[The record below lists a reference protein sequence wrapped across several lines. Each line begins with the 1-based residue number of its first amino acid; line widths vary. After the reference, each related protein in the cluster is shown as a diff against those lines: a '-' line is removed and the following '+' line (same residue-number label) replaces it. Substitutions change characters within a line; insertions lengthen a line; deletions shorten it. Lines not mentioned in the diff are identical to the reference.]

1 MNGIAAVKEVN
12 AKSAG
17 SVSAVAIPQ
26 TDNTFYIN
34 MALGGFSILFMA
46 ACWIFIDR
54 GVSLFNISQI
64 AFAAAFV
71 ANHPHFAS
79 SYMLLYSDFRKN
91 IFKNIKYF
99 WAAVVVP
106 AALFSYLLYCLLAER
121 ADLLGYSINA
131 MFFLVGWH
139 YVKQIFGVV
148 VVTSALKRFFYSKN
162 ERNII
167 LANLFSI
174 WGISFF
180 NSQTYIGNFDFYGI
194 KYASFGF
201 DNVWLKV
208 SYAVFVISLITM
220 IAIHVK
226 KYIQEG
232 TLPVSS
238 AVVAMLSLYAW
249 YLPAF
254 SHPHFAYLIPFFHSL
269 QYLVFVWFFKK
280 NQVKANLPAED
291 VVVRRQEWVRQFYG
305 YIAVS
310 LILGAMFFEFIPK
323 NLDKIYK
330 FTEAGLGTNPV
341 LVAFLLFINIHH
353 YFIDNVIWKSAN
365 PEVKKHL
372 FMHEQ

>member
-1 MNGIAAVKEVN
+1 MNGIAAVQE
-12 AKSAG
+12 AKTQKVGAA
-17 SVSAVAIPQ
+17 AVALPAPK
-26 TDNTFYIN
+26 DNTFLIN
-34 MALGGFSILFMA
+34 MALGGFSILFMM

-54 GVSLFNISQI
+54 GVSVYNISQI
-64 AFAAAFV
+64 AFAAAFI

-99 WAAVVVP
+99 WAAVIVP
-106 AALFSYLLYCLLAER
+106 AVLFSYLLYCLMAER
-121 ADLLGYSINA
+121 SDLLGHSVNA

-148 VVTSALKRFFYSKN
+148 VVTSALKRYFYTKN

-167 LANLFSI
+167 LLNLFSI

-201 DNVWLKV
+201 DPIWLKA
-208 SYAVFVISLITM
+208 SYVVFAFSLVTLVGL
-220 IAIHVK
+220 HVK

-232 TLPVSS
+232 TLPISS
-238 AVVAMLSLYAW
+238 AVIAMVSLYAW

-280 NQVKANLPAED
+280 NQVKANLPAND
-291 VVVRRQEWVRQFYG
+291 QVVQRREWIRQFGG
-305 YIAVS
+305 YIVVS

-323 NLDKIYK
+323 NLDKVYK
-330 FTEAGLGTNPV
+330 FSEAGLGGNPI
-341 LVAFLLFINIHH
+341 LVVFLLFINIHH